1 MAGILV
7 ASDFRNILGRKS
19 AVVSQ
24 RKPYSDLDVT
34 LTRDV
39 THDISPLK
47 DIDAVKAAVKNLVLT
62 SFGER
67 PFQPNLGSAVKS
79 LLFEPADRISV
90 AILRKSIVDVLR
102 KNEPRI
108 DSITIQIY
116 DESENN
122 RYMVDLGF
130 RVISL
135 NQEVDVSFYLQRVR

>member
-7 ASDFRNILGRKS
+7 ASDRNILGRKS

-24 RKPYSDLDVT
+24 RKPYSDLDVS
-34 LTRDV
+34 LSRDV
-39 THDISPLK
+39 TNDIAPLK

-67 PFQPNLGSAVKS
+67 PFQPNLGSAIKS
-79 LLFEPADRISV
+79 LLFEPADRISIAV
-90 AILRKSIVDVLR
+90 LRKSIVDVLR

-108 DSITIQIY
+108 DSITIEVK

-122 RYMVDLGF
+122 RYVVDLGF

-135 NQEVDVSFYLQRVR
+135 NQEVDISFYLQRVR

>member
-7 ASDFRNILGRKS
+7 ASDRNILGRKS
-19 AVVSQ
+19 AIVSQ
-24 RKPYSDLDVT
+24 RKPYSDLDVS
-34 LTRDV
+34 LARDV
-39 THDISPLK
+39 TNDIAPLK

-67 PFQPNLGSAVKS
+67 PFQPNLGSAIKS
-79 LLFEPADRISV
+79 LLFEPADRISIAV
-90 AILRKSIVDVLR
+90 LRKSIVDVLR

-108 DSITIQIY
+108 DSITIEVK

-135 NQEVDVSFYLQRVR
+135 NQEVDISFYLQRVR

>member
-7 ASDFRNILGRKS
+7 ASDRNILGRKS
-19 AVVSQ
+19 AIVSQ
-24 RKPYSDLDVT
+24 RKPYSDLDVS
-34 LTRDV
+34 LARDV
-39 THDISPLK
+39 TNDIAPLK
-47 DIDAVKAAVKNLVLT
+47 DIEAVKAAVKNLVLT

-67 PFQPNLGSAVKS
+67 PFQPNLGSAIKS
-79 LLFEPADRISV
+79 LLFEPADRISI

-108 DSITIQIY
+108 DSITIEVK

-122 RYMVDLGF
+122 RYVIDLGF

-135 NQEVDVSFYLQRVR
+135 NQEVDISFYLQRVR

>member
-7 ASDFRNILGRKS
+7 ASDRNILGRKS

-24 RKPYSDLDVT
+24 RKPYSDLDVS
-34 LTRDV
+34 LSRDV
-39 THDISPLK
+39 TNDIAPLK

-67 PFQPNLGSAVKS
+67 PFQPNLGSAIKG
-79 LLFEPADRISV
+79 LLFEPADRISIAV
-90 AILRKSIVDVLR
+90 LRKSIVDVLR

-108 DSITIQIY
+108 DSITIEVK

-135 NQEVDVSFYLQRVR
+135 NQEIDVSFYLQRVR

>member
-7 ASDFRNILGRKS
+7 ASDRNILGRKS

-24 RKPYSDLDVT
+24 RKPYSDLDVS
-34 LTRDV
+34 LSRDV
-39 THDISPLK
+39 TNDIAPLK

-67 PFQPNLGSAVKS
+67 PFQPNLGSAIKS
-79 LLFEPADRISV
+79 LLFEPADRISI

-108 DSITIQIY
+108 DSITIEVK

-122 RYMVDLGF
+122 RYVIDLGF

-135 NQEVDVSFYLQRVR
+135 NQEVDISFYLQRVR

>member
-7 ASDFRNILGRKS
+7 ASDRNILGRKS
-19 AVVSQ
+19 AIVSQ
-24 RKPYSDLDVT
+24 RKPYSDLDVS
-34 LTRDV
+34 LARDV
-39 THDISPLK
+39 TNDIAPLK
-47 DIDAVKAAVKNLVLT
+47 DIEAVKAAVKNLVLT

-67 PFQPNLGSAVKS
+67 PFQPNLGSAIKS
-79 LLFEPADRISV
+79 LLFEPADRISI

-108 DSITIQIY
+108 DSITIEVK

-122 RYMVDLGF
+122 RYVIDLGF

>member
-7 ASDFRNILGRKS
+7 ASDRNILGRKS

-24 RKPYSDLDVT
+24 RKPYSDLDVS
-34 LTRDV
+34 LARDV
-39 THDISPLK
+39 TNDIAPLK

-67 PFQPNLGSAVKS
+67 PFQPNLGSAIKS
-79 LLFEPADRISV
+79 LLFEPADRISI

-108 DSITIQIY
+108 DSITIEVK

-135 NQEVDVSFYLQRVR
+135 NQEVDISFYLQRVR

>member
-7 ASDFRNILGRKS
+7 ASDRNILGRKS

-24 RKPYSDLDVT
+24 RKPYSDLDVS
-34 LTRDV
+34 LARDV
-39 THDISPLK
+39 TNDIAPLK

-67 PFQPNLGSAVKS
+67 PFQPNLGSAIKS
-79 LLFEPADRISV
+79 LLFEPADRISIAV
-90 AILRKSIVDVLR
+90 LRKSIVDVLR

-108 DSITIQIY
+108 DSITIEVK

-122 RYMVDLGF
+122 RYVIDLGF

>member
-7 ASDFRNILGRKS
+7 ASDRNILGRKS

-24 RKPYSDLDVT
+24 RKPYSDLDVS
-34 LTRDV
+34 LARDV
-39 THDISPLK
+39 TNDIAPLK

-67 PFQPNLGSAVKS
+67 PFQPNLGSAIKS
-79 LLFEPADRISV
+79 LLFEPADRISI

-108 DSITIQIY
+108 DSITIEVK

-122 RYMVDLGF
+122 RYVIDLGF

>member
-7 ASDFRNILGRKS
+7 ASDRNILGRKS
-19 AVVSQ
+19 AIVSQ
-24 RKPYSDLDVT
+24 RKPYSDLDVS
-34 LTRDV
+34 LARDV
-39 THDISPLK
+39 TNDIAPLK

-67 PFQPNLGSAVKS
+67 PFQPNLGSAIKG
-79 LLFEPADRISV
+79 LLFEPADRISIAV
-90 AILRKSIVDVLR
+90 LRKSIVDVLR

-108 DSITIQIY
+108 DSITIEVK

-135 NQEVDVSFYLQRVR
+135 NQEVDISFYLQRVR

>member
-7 ASDFRNILGRKS
+7 ASDRNILGRKS

-24 RKPYSDLDVT
+24 RKPYSDLDVS
-34 LTRDV
+34 LSRDV
-39 THDISPLK
+39 TNDIAPLK
-47 DIDAVKAAVKNLVLT
+47 DIEAVKAAVKNLVLT

-67 PFQPNLGSAVKS
+67 PFQPNLGSAIKG
-79 LLFEPADRISV
+79 LLFEPADRISIAV
-90 AILRKSIVDVLR
+90 LRKSIVDVLR

-108 DSITIQIY
+108 DSITIEVK

-135 NQEVDVSFYLQRVR
+135 NQEVDISFYLQRVR

>member
-7 ASDFRNILGRKS
+7 ASDRNILGRKS

-24 RKPYSDLDVT
+24 RKPYSDLDVS
-34 LTRDV
+34 LSRDV
-39 THDISPLK
+39 TNDITPLK

-67 PFQPNLGSAVKS
+67 PFQPNLGSAIKG
-79 LLFEPADRISV
+79 LLFEPADRISIAV
-90 AILRKSIVDVLR
+90 LRKSIVDVLR

-108 DSITIQIY
+108 DSITIEVK

-122 RYMVDLGF
+122 RYVVDLGF

-135 NQEVDVSFYLQRVR
+135 NQEVDISFYLQRVR

>member
-7 ASDFRNILGRKS
+7 ASDRNILGRKS

-24 RKPYSDLDVT
+24 RKPYSDLDVS
-34 LTRDV
+34 LSRDV
-39 THDISPLK
+39 TNDIAPLK
-47 DIDAVKAAVKNLVLT
+47 DIEAVKAAVKNLVLT

-67 PFQPNLGSAVKS
+67 PFQPNLGSAIKS
-79 LLFEPADRISV
+79 LLFEPADRISI

-108 DSITIQIY
+108 DSITIEVK

-122 RYMVDLGF
+122 RYVIDLGF

-135 NQEVDVSFYLQRVR
+135 NQEVDISFYLQRVR

>member
-7 ASDFRNILGRKS
+7 ASDRNILGRKS

-24 RKPYSDLDVT
+24 RKPYSDLDVS
-34 LTRDV
+34 LARDV
-39 THDISPLK
+39 TNDIAPLK
-47 DIDAVKAAVKNLVLT
+47 DIEAVKAAVKNLVLT

-67 PFQPNLGSAVKS
+67 PFQPNLGSAIKS
-79 LLFEPADRISV
+79 LLFEPADRISIAV
-90 AILRKSIVDVLR
+90 LRKSIVDVLR

-108 DSITIQIY
+108 DSITIEVK

-122 RYMVDLGF
+122 RYVIDLGF

>member
-7 ASDFRNILGRKS
+7 ASDRNILGRKS

-24 RKPYSDLDVT
+24 RKPYSDLDVS
-34 LTRDV
+34 LARDV
-39 THDISPLK
+39 TNDIAPLK

-67 PFQPNLGSAVKS
+67 PFQPNLGSAIKG
-79 LLFEPADRISV
+79 LLFEPADRISIAV
-90 AILRKSIVDVLR
+90 LRKSIVDVLR

-108 DSITIQIY
+108 DSITIEVK

-135 NQEVDVSFYLQRVR
+135 NQEVDISFYLQRVR

>member
-7 ASDFRNILGRKS
+7 ASDRNILGRKS

-24 RKPYSDLDVT
+24 RKPYSDLDVS
-34 LTRDV
+34 LSRDV
-39 THDISPLK
+39 TNDIAPLK

-67 PFQPNLGSAVKS
+67 PFQPNLGSAIKG
-79 LLFEPADRISV
+79 LLFEPADRISIAV
-90 AILRKSIVDVLR
+90 LRKSIVDVLR

-108 DSITIQIY
+108 DSITIEVK

-122 RYMVDLGF
+122 RYVVDLGF

-135 NQEVDVSFYLQRVR
+135 NQEVDISFYLQRVR

>member
-7 ASDFRNILGRKS
+7 ASDRNILGRKS
-19 AVVSQ
+19 AIVSQ
-24 RKPYSDLDVT
+24 RKPYSDLDVS
-34 LTRDV
+34 LSRDV
-39 THDISPLK
+39 TNDIAPLK

-67 PFQPNLGSAVKS
+67 PFQPNLGSAIKS
-79 LLFEPADRISV
+79 LLFEPADRISIAV
-90 AILRKSIVDVLR
+90 LRKSIVDVLR

-108 DSITIQIY
+108 DSITIEVK

-122 RYMVDLGF
+122 RYVIDLGF

-135 NQEVDVSFYLQRVR
+135 NQEVDISFYLQRVR

>member
-7 ASDFRNILGRKS
+7 ASDRNILGRKS

-24 RKPYSDLDVT
+24 RKPYSDLDIS
-34 LTRDV
+34 LSRDV
-39 THDISPLK
+39 THDIAPLK

-67 PFQPNLGSAVKS
+67 PFQPNLGSAIKG
-79 LLFEPADRISV
+79 LLFEPADRISI
-90 AILRKSIVDVLR
+90 AMLRKSIIDVLR

-108 DSITIQIY
+108 DSITIEVK

-122 RYMVDLGF
+122 RYVVDLGF

-135 NQEVDVSFYLQRVR
+135 NQEVDISFYLQRVR

>member
-7 ASDFRNILGRKS
+7 ASDRNILGRKS

-24 RKPYSDLDVT
+24 RKLYSDLDVS
-34 LTRDV
+34 LSRDV
-39 THDISPLK
+39 TNDIAPLK

-67 PFQPNLGSAVKS
+67 PFQPNLGSAIKG
-79 LLFEPADRISV
+79 LLFEPADRISIAV
-90 AILRKSIVDVLR
+90 LRKSIVDVLR

-108 DSITIQIY
+108 DSITIEVK

-122 RYMVDLGF
+122 RYVVDLGF

-135 NQEVDVSFYLQRVR
+135 NQEVDISFYLQRVR

>member
-7 ASDFRNILGRKS
+7 ASDRNILGRKS
-19 AVVSQ
+19 AVVSR

-39 THDISPLK
+39 TNDISPLK

-79 LLFEPADRISV
+79 ILFEPADRISI
-90 AILRKSIVDVLR
+90 AILKDSIYTVLQ

>member
-7 ASDFRNILGRKS
+7 ASDRNILGRKS

-24 RKPYSDLDVT
+24 RKPYSDLDVS
-34 LTRDV
+34 LSRDV
-39 THDISPLK
+39 TNDIAPLK

-67 PFQPNLGSAVKS
+67 PFQPNLGSAIKG
-79 LLFEPADRISV
+79 LLFEPADRISIAV
-90 AILRKSIVDVLR
+90 LRKSIVDVLR

-108 DSITIQIY
+108 DSITIEVK

-135 NQEVDVSFYLQRVR
+135 NQEVDISFYLQRVR

>member
-7 ASDFRNILGRKS
+7 ASDRNILGRKS

-24 RKPYSDLDVT
+24 RKPYSDLDVS
-34 LTRDV
+34 LSRDV
-39 THDISPLK
+39 TNDIAPLK
-47 DIDAVKAAVKNLVLT
+47 DIEAVKAAVKNLVLT

-67 PFQPNLGSAVKS
+67 PFQPNLGSAIKG
-79 LLFEPADRISV
+79 LLFEPADRISIAV
-90 AILRKSIVDVLR
+90 LRKSIVDVLR

-108 DSITIQIY
+108 DSITIEVK

-122 RYMVDLGF
+122 RYVVDLGF

-135 NQEVDVSFYLQRVR
+135 NQEVDISFYLQRVR

>member
-7 ASDFRNILGRKS
+7 ASDRNILGRKS
-19 AVVSQ
+19 AIVSQ
-24 RKPYSDLDVT
+24 RKPYSDLDVS
-34 LTRDV
+34 LARDV
-39 THDISPLK
+39 TNDIAPLK

-67 PFQPNLGSAVKS
+67 PFQPNLGSAIKS
-79 LLFEPADRISV
+79 LLFEPADRISIAV
-90 AILRKSIVDVLR
+90 LRKSIVDVLR

-108 DSITIQIY
+108 DSITIEVK

-122 RYMVDLGF
+122 RYVIDLGF

-135 NQEVDVSFYLQRVR
+135 NQEVDISFYLQRVR

>member
-7 ASDFRNILGRKS
+7 ASDRNILGRKS

-24 RKPYSDLDVT
+24 RKPYSDLDVS
-34 LTRDV
+34 LARDV
-39 THDISPLK
+39 TNDIAPLK
-47 DIDAVKAAVKNLVLT
+47 DIEAVKAAVKNLVLT

-67 PFQPNLGSAVKS
+67 PFQPNLGSAIKS
-79 LLFEPADRISV
+79 LLFEPADRISIAV
-90 AILRKSIVDVLR
+90 LRKSIVDVLR

-108 DSITIQIY
+108 DSITIEVK

-122 RYMVDLGF
+122 RYVINLGF

-135 NQEVDVSFYLQRVR
+135 NQEVDISFYLQRVR

>member
-7 ASDFRNILGRKS
+7 ASDRNILGRKS

-24 RKPYSDLDVT
+24 RKPYSDLDVS
-34 LTRDV
+34 LSRDV
-39 THDISPLK
+39 TNDITPLK

-67 PFQPNLGSAVKS
+67 PFQPNLGSAIKG
-79 LLFEPADRISV
+79 LLFEPADRISIAV
-90 AILRKSIVDVLR
+90 LRKSIVDVLR

-108 DSITIQIY
+108 DSITIEVK

-135 NQEVDVSFYLQRVR
+135 NQEIDVSFYLQRVR

>member
-7 ASDFRNILGRKS
+7 ASDRNILGRKS

-24 RKPYSDLDVT
+24 RKPYSDLDVS
-34 LTRDV
+34 LARDV
-39 THDISPLK
+39 TNDIAPLK

-67 PFQPNLGSAVKS
+67 PFQPNLGSAIKS
-79 LLFEPADRISV
+79 LLFEPADRISI

-108 DSITIQIY
+108 DSITIEVK

-122 RYMVDLGF
+122 RYVIDLGF

-135 NQEVDVSFYLQRVR
+135 NQEVDISFYLQRVR

>member
-7 ASDFRNILGRKS
+7 ASDRNILGRKS
-19 AVVSQ
+19 AIVSQ
-24 RKPYSDLDVT
+24 RKPYSDLDVS
-34 LTRDV
+34 LARDV
-39 THDISPLK
+39 TNDIAPLK

-67 PFQPNLGSAVKS
+67 PFQPNLGSAIKS
-79 LLFEPADRISV
+79 LLFEPADRISI

-108 DSITIQIY
+108 DSITIEVK

-122 RYMVDLGF
+122 RYVIDLGF

-135 NQEVDVSFYLQRVR
+135 NQEVDISFYLQRVR

>member
-7 ASDFRNILGRKS
+7 ASDRNILGRKS
-19 AVVSQ
+19 AIVSQ
-24 RKPYSDLDVT
+24 RKPYSDLDVS
-34 LTRDV
+34 LARDV
-39 THDISPLK
+39 TNDIAPLK
-47 DIDAVKAAVKNLVLT
+47 DIEAVKAAVKNLVLT

-67 PFQPNLGSAVKS
+67 PFQPNLGSAIKS
-79 LLFEPADRISV
+79 LLFEPADRISIAV
-90 AILRKSIVDVLR
+90 LRKSIVDVLR

-108 DSITIQIY
+108 DSITIEVK

-122 RYMVDLGF
+122 RYVIDLGF